1 MRTWIVVCD
10 AARARVFESRG
21 NLQHLALVAQLE
33 HPQSRRKEEAL
44 GMVRRGSV
52 TTGTGI
58 HGGLPEQTSPK
69 EHEAEQFA
77 RILADR
83 MNHAVADQTCQRLVL
98 VAPPHFL
105 GLLRKQLNSAAQACL
120 HRTIDKDYT
129 QLALQELAT
138 ALGNRE

>member
-10 AARARVFESRG
+10 AARARVFDSRG

-52 TTGTGI
+52 TTGAGI
-58 HGGLPEQTSPK
+58 HGGLPQQTSPK
-69 EHEAEQFA
+69 AHEAEQFA

-83 MNHAVADQTCQRLVL
+83 MNHAVADHTCQRLVL

-105 GLLRKQLNSAAQACL
+105 GLLRKLLNPAAQTCL

-129 QLALQELAT
+129 QLTIQELAS
-138 ALGNRE
+138 AFGNLD